1 MTLVTHLWQ
10 STFCLGLAALAALA
24 LRNASARARHGV
36 WLAASIKFLVPF
48 SALAA
53 AGRIAGASIST
64 LSIPHMGTAWQW
76 VDRSLPGW
84 SIQIVSGEIAA
95 TAVSQTALVWLT
107 LAWAAGVVVLL
118 SWRLMQWR
126 SIEKVARLARPLEH
140 GREADALQRIARMP
154 AGGRL
159 MLRQSESQ
167 LEPGVVGLFRPWLL
181 WPAGL
186 SPRLTDRQ
194 LESIMAHEACHASR
208 RDNVSAAIH
217 MAVEILFWFHPL
229 VWWLGSRLVTERERA
244 CDEEVVR
251 MGTDKRHYAEGLLE
265 VCRFCLRSPLPLV
278 AGVGGSNLAAR
289 VERIM
294 TAPLPKALS
303 RSKQAILACALGLI
317 ATAPIAAGALTA
329 ISASQGQVYRVGAD
343 GVKAPKLIKETKPV
357 YTRAAMDA
365 KIQGMVRM
373 EAIVLEDGT
382 VGEVVVTESLDR
394 EYGLDDEAVK
404 ALRQW
409 VFAPGTK
416 DDKPVAVRVEIEMK
430 FTLK

>member
-1 MTLVTHLWQ
+1 
-10 STFCLGLAALAALA
+10 
-24 LRNASARARHGV
+24 
-36 WLAASIKFLVPF
+36 
-48 SALAA
+48 
-53 AGRIAGASIST
+53 
-64 LSIPHMGTAWQW
+64 
-76 VDRSLPGW
+76 
-84 SIQIVSGEIAA
+84 
-95 TAVSQTALVWLT
+95 
-107 LAWAAGVVVLL
+107 
-118 SWRLMQWR
+118 
-126 SIEKVARLARPLEH
+126 
-140 GREADALQRIARMP
+140 
-154 AGGRL
+154 
-159 MLRQSESQ
+159 
-167 LEPGVVGLFRPWLL
+167 
-181 WPAGL
+181 
-186 SPRLTDRQ
+186 
-194 LESIMAHEACHASR
+194 
-208 RDNVSAAIH
+208 
-217 MAVEILFWFHPL
+217 
-229 VWWLGSRLVTERERA
+229 
-244 CDEEVVR
+244 